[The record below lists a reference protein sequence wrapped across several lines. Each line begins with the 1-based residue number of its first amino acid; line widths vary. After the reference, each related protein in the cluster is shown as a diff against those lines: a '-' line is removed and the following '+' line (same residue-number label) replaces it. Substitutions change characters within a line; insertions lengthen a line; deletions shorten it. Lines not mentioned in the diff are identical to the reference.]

1 MQVTTIER
9 KLIHSFWVTNGSIR
23 LSTVKNGQT
32 NVITHIS
39 DLEELFPGN
48 EILSDKVYVLALYV
62 SPMRFSLIFFFVVEF
77 GIFYGFIFINIGRYF
92 VICQQVNQSPFF
104 NSQESII

>member
-62 SPMRFSLIFFFVVEF
+62 SPMRFSLIFFLLLSLVYSTVLSSLMFD
-77 GIFYGFIFINIGRYF
+77 
-92 VICQQVNQSPFF
+92 VISLFANK
-104 NSQESII
+104 

>member
-62 SPMRFSLIFFFVVEF
+62 SPTRFSLIFFLLLSLVYSTVLSSL
-77 GIFYGFIFINIGRYF
+77 ILD
-92 VICQQVNQSPFF
+92 VISLFANK
-104 NSQESII
+104 

>member
-48 EILSDKVYVLALYV
+48 EILSDKV
-62 SPMRFSLIFFFVVEF
+62 
-77 GIFYGFIFINIGRYF
+77 
-92 VICQQVNQSPFF
+92 
-104 NSQESII
+104 